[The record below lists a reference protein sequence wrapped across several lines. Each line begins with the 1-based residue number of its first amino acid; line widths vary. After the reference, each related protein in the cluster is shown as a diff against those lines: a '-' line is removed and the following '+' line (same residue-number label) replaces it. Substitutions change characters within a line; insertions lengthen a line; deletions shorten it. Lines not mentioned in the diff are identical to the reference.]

1 MKIHIVPGIGSEASG
16 PSYCVPMLC
25 ESLLIH
31 DDLLELLVLKM
42 GENGKKESY
51 VKYFDLSRFYPQKI
65 GLSYDFFA
73 YFIKKIIKNKPNIVH
88 SHGLWM
94 FPNILPGFLAYFF
107 NFNLVVSPHGC
118 MTEYAF
124 SIGSKF
130 KYLYWVLIQ
139 KNALKKVKLFHA
151 TSFEEYKDIRRLGF
165 KQPVAIIPWGISLP
179 EIIVN
184 TEKNKKH
191 ILYLG
196 RIHPN
201 KGLDFLVKI
210 WAKLEKEFSDW
221 ELHIVG
227 PETGFFD
234 DETSYL
240 NHLKNLC
247 KTFSLKSVK
256 FKKAVYGNEKN
267 EHYQR
272 ASFTVLLS
280 HSENFAMTV
289 AESLACGTPSIVSKS
304 APWSGLDITNSGY
317 WVDMD
322 EETVLKAF
330 KKAMSLDENEVALMG
345 NNAREWMK
353 KEFSWDNISEQFNQA
368 YEWAANNSLTKPEFI
383 KLD

>member
-1 MKIHIVPGIGSEASG
+1 
-16 PSYCVPMLC
+16 
-25 ESLLIH
+25 
-31 DDLLELLVLKM
+31 
-42 GENGKKESY
+42 
-51 VKYFDLSRFYPQKI
+51 
-65 GLSYDFFA
+65 
-73 YFIKKIIKNKPNIVH
+73 
-88 SHGLWM
+88 
-94 FPNILPGFLAYFF
+94 
-107 NFNLVVSPHGC
+107 
-118 MTEYAF
+118 
-124 SIGSKF
+124 
-130 KYLYWVLIQ
+130 
-139 KNALKKVKLFHA
+139 
-151 TSFEEYKDIRRLGF
+151 F
-165 KQPVAIIPWGISLP
+165 KQPVAIIPWGIDFP
-179 EIIVN
+179 ETITN
-184 TEKNKKH
+184 TDTNKKH

-201 KGLDFLVKI
+201 KGLDLLIKI

-227 PETGFFD
+227 PEIGFFD

-247 KTFSLKSVK
+247 KTFSLKRVK
-256 FKKAVYGNEKN
+256 FKNAVFGNEKN

-322 EETVLKAF
+322 EETVLIAF